1 MPSAEAEAEA
11 LFRAKTISEI
21 RNVEASTRAQ
31 IQFKQEELRQLVGA
45 RYRDLIDSADSI
57 VLMKNSCHAIS
68 FNISSINNAIRFL
81 SSENPKSMSSP
92 NPTRSPIY
100 GIACRVKYLVDTPEN
115 IWGCLDESMFLEAAA
130 RYARAKQV
138 HDRLMNREDR
148 GELSILSSFPLLQHQ
163 WQIVESFKVQISQR
177 SRERLL
183 EQRGLPILAYADAL
197 AGVAVMDELDA
208 KQVLALFLD
217 TRKSWISQTLGNC
230 VNSLNHDANCD
241 VVVSVFCEVLSII
254 QISVGQV
261 GELFLQVLNDLPSF
275 YKVAL
280 GSPPAS
286 QLFGGI
292 PNPDEEVRLWKSF
305 RDKLELVMV
314 MLEKEYIARTC
325 SLWLRE
331 CGQELVNKINGRYLI
346 DAIGSGQDLALAE
359 KSIRETVE
367 SKVVLAGSLEWL
379 KSVFGSEIELPWT
392 RIRELVLVD
401 DSDLWDLIFEDAFVS
416 RMKAIID
423 VAFDDLT
430 RVVNVAESIRAIG
443 ENYSGGQIDFQG
455 YLNRPST
462 GGGVWFIES
471 PARKAGA
478 LSGVKAPPEEND
490 IGTCLN
496 AYFGPQV
503 SRIKDVVGSRCQSV
517 LEDLLCFFESPK
529 AALRLKVLAPYLQ
542 NKCYESMST
551 ILMQLRSELDNLYA
565 AMENANK
572 EGHSV
577 PPAITVERSLFIGR
591 LLFAFQF
598 HSKHIQVILGS
609 PRYWASETVSM
620 VFDKLPSLLRQSRVV
635 ADASVSDSPGRQ
647 LPIGSKKQTSLATA
661 ALVGASETAN
671 PKLEEFCG
679 MTRDLCIRAHSLWT
693 IWLSDELSVILSR
706 GLGQDDSLSS
716 TTPLRVCGICGQTLF
731 SLSFYF
737 FCFTYIY
744 QKKKKKMLC
753 PVLLHAFVFFRVSLV

>member
-1 MPSAEAEAEA
+1 
-11 LFRAKTISEI
+11 
-21 RNVEASTRAQ
+21 
-31 IQFKQEELRQLVGA
+31 
-45 RYRDLIDSADSI
+45 
-57 VLMKNSCHAIS
+57 
-68 FNISSINNAIRFL
+68 
-81 SSENPKSMSSP
+81 
-92 NPTRSPIY
+92 
-100 GIACRVKYLVDTPEN
+100 
-115 IWGCLDESMFLEAAA
+115 MFLEAAA
-130 RYARAKQV
+130 RYARAKHV

-148 GELSILSSFPLLQHQ
+148 GQVSILSSFPLLQHQ

-183 EQRGLPILAYADAL
+183 EQRGLPISAYADAL

-230 VNSLNHDANCD
+230 AHILNRDANCD

-275 YKVAL
+275 YKVVL
-280 GSPPAS
+280 GSPPTS

-346 DAIGSGQDLALAE
+346 DVIGSGQDLALAE

-367 SKVVLAGSLEWL
+367 SKAVLAGSLEWL
-379 KSVFGSEIELPWT
+379 KSVFGLEIELPWT

-401 DSDLWDLIFEDAFVS
+401 DSDLWDQIFEDAFVS
-416 RMKAIID
+416 RMKAII
-423 VAFDDLT
+423 VVGFDDLT

-471 PARKAGA
+471 PAKKAGA
-478 LSGVKAPPEEND
+478 LSGIKAPPEDND

-503 SRIKDVVGSRCQSV
+503 SRIRDVVGSRCQSV
-517 LEDLLCFFESPK
+517 LEDLLRFLESPK
-529 AALRLKVLAPYLQ
+529 AALRLKDLAPYLQ

-572 EGHSV
+572 ESQSV

-620 VFDKLPSLLRQSRVV
+620 VFDKLPSLLRQSRLG
-635 ADASVSDSPGRQ
+635 ADAPVSDNPGRQ
-647 LPIGSKKQTSLATA
+647 LPIDTKRQTSLATA
-661 ALVGASETAN
+661 ALVGVSETAS
-671 PKLEEFCG
+671 PKLEEFCK
-679 MTRDLCIRAHSLWT
+679 MTRDLCIRAHSIWIL
-693 IWLSDELSVILSR
+693 WLSDELSVILSR
-706 GLGQDDSLSS
+706 DLGQDDSLSS
-716 TTPLRVCGICGQTLF
+716 TTPLRVCDICGQLCSLYLLRF
-731 SLSFYF
+731 SFKY
-737 FCFTYIY
+737 
-744 QKKKKKMLC
+744 MLC
-753 PVLLHAFVFFRVSLV
+753 SVLLHAFVSFRVSQV

>member
-68 FNISSINNAIRFL
+68 SNISSINNAIRFL
-81 SSENPKSMSSP
+81 SSETPKSMSSP

-230 VNSLNHDANCD
+230 AHSLNHDANCD

-367 SKVVLAGSLEWL
+367 SKAVLAGSLEWL

-423 VAFDDLT
+423 VGFDDLT

-478 LSGVKAPPEEND
+478 LSGIKAPPEEND
-490 IGTCLN
+490 IGTC
-496 AYFGPQV
+496 
-503 SRIKDVVGSRCQSV
+503 IKYYI
-517 LEDLLCFFESPK
+517 EFNKFNK
-529 AALRLKVLAPYLQ
+529 KVL
-542 NKCYESMST
+542 N
-551 ILMQLRSELDNLYA
+551 N
-565 AMENANK
+565 
-572 EGHSV
+572 V
-577 PPAITVERSLFIGR
+577 LFE
-591 LLFAFQF
+591 F
-598 HSKHIQVILGS
+598 
-609 PRYWASETVSM
+609 M
-620 VFDKLPSLLRQSRVV
+620 VFYLM
-635 ADASVSDSPGRQ
+635 
-647 LPIGSKKQTSLATA
+647 
-661 ALVGASETAN
+661 
-671 PKLEEFCG
+671 F
-679 MTRDLCIRAHSLWT
+679 
-693 IWLSDELSVILSR
+693 
-706 GLGQDDSLSS
+706 
-716 TTPLRVCGICGQTLF
+716 F
-731 SLSFYF
+731 S
-737 FCFTYIY
+737 
-744 QKKKKKMLC
+744 Q
-753 PVLLHAFVFFRVSLV
+753 H